1 MTGQELLTQAYI
13 AYRGKGASRVPA
25 WGTEKANTAISIANR
40 KQQEWARDS
49 FHRWNSL
56 FSIKTVGTINTSNDT
71 YPLPTGFMGN
81 SDFAKVIKTDNSI
94 VEYPVVLP
102 QQRDQFDQ
110 ALYVLGT
117 NIVFAQSIDAGL
129 TGGTLKLAAYYI
141 PDDIVNDTDTV
152 AVDDPNWL
160 VYIVAAELARNDP
173 ARDDQVG
180 NLVAQAND
188 LYQKMIVNNALSGY
202 LQPNRIETNV
212 PTIGSALDENWAGG
226 GVL

>member
-1 MTGQELLTQAYI
+1 MTGQELLIQAYI
-13 AYRGKGASRVPA
+13 AYRGKGQSRVPA

-40 KQQEWARDS
+40 KQQEWARES

-56 FSIKTVGTINTSNDT
+56 FSIKTVGTIDTAQDT
-71 YPLPTGFMGN
+71 YALPAGFMGN
-81 SDFAKVIKTDNSI
+81 SDFAKVTKTDGSKI
-94 VEYPVVLP
+94 EYPVVLP

-110 ALYVLGT
+110 ALYILGS
-117 NIVFAQSIDAGL
+117 NIVFAQDIDTGID
-129 TGGTLKLAAYYI
+129 GGTLKLAAYYM
-141 PDDIVNDTDTV
+141 PEDIVEATDPV

-160 VYIVAAELARNDP
+160 VYALAAELARNDP

-188 LYQKMIVNNALSGY
+188 LYQKMIVNNAFSGY
-202 LQPNRIETNV
+202 LQPNRIETNM
-212 PTIGSALDENWAGG
+212 PTIGSNLDENWAGG